1 MLIWC
6 TRNISCHQEIK
17 RWKSF
22 TCIDCLLYVP
32 ERPKKKKKK
41 VAEEGQ
47 GNSATAKKKK
57 NKDKKE
63 KVRFTQSALV
73 VH

>member
-1 MLIWC
+1 MKF
-6 TRNISCHQEIK
+6 K
-17 RWKSF
+17 RRKS
-22 TCIDCLLYVP
+22 IDCLLYVP

-41 VAEEGQ
+41 AAEEGQ

-63 KVRFTQSALV
+63 KVGFTQSALV